1 MGSLE
6 NIEML
11 KKISFPSLKIKQPI
25 GEFYIGVI
33 SAKDLNDIA
42 WVDVRRMANEDG
54 EIDKYLGIQRKL
66 SDSRISEL
74 KTYVKTHDATF
85 PTSIILSV
93 PTKCAIWDD
102 STSKLTLQE
111 YINEDNPEENIE
123 FSDIAKIL
131 DGQHRLRGLSSGL
144 NYDLEYAEQNNIPF
158 ELSVAIFV
166 GADIAQQATIFAT
179 VNLAQ
184 TKVNKSLVYDLA
196 ELSKIRSPQKSCHY
210 IAVALDEQP
219 ASPLFQTIK
228 RLGIATP
235 GRSDAHETLTQATFV
250 EALMPYVSRD
260 PVSDR
265 EFLKNHPAKRLPNV
279 TDKEKLS
286 LIFRGLYIEEKEQE
300 IAKIVWAYFA
310 AIQQRW
316 PNAWVGR
323 ERGNIIKRTNGF
335 KAFMKFLKPAYLS
348 LAGPQRIG
356 VFVSKS
362 EFLEIF
368 NKITID
374 EADFSS
380 DTFPPGTSGE
390 AKLLKKLLEDS
401 GLSR

>member
-1 MGSLE
+1 MAK
-6 NIEML
+6 N
-11 KKISFPSLKIKQPI
+11 ISFPALKIKQPI

-33 SAKDLNDIA
+33 SAKELNDIA

-66 SDSRISEL
+66 SEVRINEL

-85 PTSIILSV
+85 PTSIIVSV
-93 PTKCAIWDD
+93 PTKCAVWDD
-102 STSKLTLQE
+102 ETNKLTLQE
-111 YINEDNPEENIE
+111 YINDENPEENIE
-123 FSDIAKIL
+123 FNDIAKIL

-144 NYDLEYAEQNNIPF
+144 NYSLEYEEPDSVLF

-166 GADIAQQATIFAT
+166 GADIAQQASIFAT

-219 ASPLFQTIK
+219 SSPLFKTIK

-250 EALMPYVSRD
+250 EALMPYVSKD

-265 EFLKNHPAKRLPNV
+265 EFLKNHPAKKLPKV
-279 TDKEKLS
+279 TEKDKLS
-286 LIFRGLYIEEKEQE
+286 LIFRDLYIEEQEQE

-310 AIQQRW
+310 AIKERW
-316 PNAWVGR
+316 PNAWNSR

-335 KAFMKFLKPAYLS
+335 KAFMKFLRPAYLS
-348 LAGPQRIG
+348 LTGPERIG
-356 VFVSKS
+356 AFVSKS
-362 EFLEIF
+362 EFFKIF
-368 NKITID
+368 TKIAITD
-374 EADFSS
+374 SDFSS

-390 AKLLKKLLEDS
+390 ARLLKKLLEDS